1 MPSGGARARGGPP
14 PDPNALRRE
23 RDNSTW
29 TTLPIRREGPTPL
42 WPLTRPTK
50 REAGIWDRM
59 WSLPQSVKWEEM
71 QQQDEVAIYVRQF
84 VRCEG
89 KDASAA
95 DRTLLLRMMEGLGLS
110 QPGLAR
116 NHWRIE
122 SDQPSA
128 PRQQA
133 AATGPS
139 VRDRFRVMDGT
150 G

>member
-1 MPSGGARARGGPP
+1 MPSGGHGRSGPA

-29 TTLPIRREGPTPL
+29 TTLPSRREGPTPL
-42 WPLTRPTK
+42 WPLTRAVK
-50 REAGIWDRM
+50 REKTMWDSL
-59 WSLPQSVKWEEM
+59 WSLPQAVMWERNN
-71 QQQDEVAIYVRQF
+71 QQREVALYVRQF
-84 VRCEG
+84 VRCEM

-122 SDQPSA
+122 GE
-128 PRQQA
+128 QA
-133 AATGPS
+133 APQHRRVAAGGSS
-139 VRDRFRVMDGT
+139 VKDRFRVMDGT